1 MRDDPDHAILR
12 QIRPDDILGC
22 VDVFYDAVDPL
33 YRRLDQ
39 PLPPRDPASLGR
51 LIGHLLD
58 YDADR
63 AWLAEA
69 PSATGDDRPPR
80 ILGFGTAWQRESTWY
95 LALLFV
101 RPHAQAGGL
110 GRKLLLRTFPRG
122 PLDLPDADG
131 RAAGAWEAAGGTA
144 GGAEPAGH
152 GTADVGTGA
161 GTSGGGTSGTT
172 GGAGGPGSG
181 LMATC
186 VDSIQPISTG
196 LYAGY
201 GIVPRV
207 PLFTAIG
214 RPRPGSLPALPR
226 DVVATG
232 FEALPATYPLA
243 GTLAALDRATL
254 GFERPQDHRFW
265 AHEGRRGVLF
275 RRAGA
280 GDAVGYGYA
289 QPSGR
294 LGPVALLDETLYPA
308 VLGTLISRESPPGPY
323 LALVPGVNHRAMVA
337 LLHAGLRFEGFP
349 GIVGSTRP
357 WEGLARYL
365 PASYALP

>member
-1 MRDDPDHAILR
+1 MRDDADHAILR
-12 QIRPDDILGC
+12 PIRPDDILGC

-58 YDADR
+58 HDADR

-69 PSATGDDRPPR
+69 PSSTGDDRPPR

-101 RPHAQAGGL
+101 RPQAQASGL

-122 PLDLPDADG
+122 PMDPPDP
-131 RAAGAWEAAGGTA
+131 E
-144 GGAEPAGH
+144 GGAAVLDGAAAAPGH
-152 GTADVGTGA
+152 GATGGGATGA
-161 GTSGGGTSGTT
+161 
-172 GGAGGPGSG
+172 GSG

-201 GIVPRV
+201 GMVPRV

-243 GTLAALDRATL
+243 GTLAGLDRATL

-265 AHEGRRGVLF
+265 AREGRRGVLF

-280 GDAVGYGYA
+280 GDVLGYGYA

-294 LGPVALLDETLYPA
+294 LGPVALLDETLYPG
-308 VLGTLISRESPPGPY
+308 VLGTLVARESPPGPY
-323 LALVPGVNHRAMVA
+323 LALVPGVNHRAIVA
-337 LLHAGLRFEGFP
+337 LLHAGFRFEGFP